1 MAQTFPDGAQSLAFR
16 DPTQGGMQNSG
27 TIATPPQQDF
37 NTPAMEGSMQQF
49 LADNRGEY
57 VVVEFLI
64 GTQATVKKAGILYAV
79 GTSVMTLYNE
89 YDQTYVMCDIFSV
102 KFVTFYLPG
111 RRPWMVPGPAAG
123 MGGPGMTPGGG
134 MMGSGGMGSMG
145 GSMPGMSG
153 GADMGAMDG
162 GMAEGDRFPGGM
174 GGNPRMGW

>member
-16 DPTQGGMQNSG
+16 DPTQNEMQNSG
-27 TIATPPQQDF
+27 AIVTPPQQDF

-49 LADNRGEY
+49 LADNRGEF

-64 GTQATVKKAGILYAV
+64 GTQTTVKKSGILYAV

-123 MGGPGMTPGGG
+123 MGGG
-134 MMGSGGMGSMG
+134 MMPGGGMGSMG
-145 GSMPGMSG
+145 GPGMSG
-153 GADMGAMDG
+153 GMDMGTMDG
-162 GMAEGDRFPGGM
+162 GMAVGDRFPGGM